1 MAMVTRCTP
10 HGGCS
15 RMQRPHLSKV
25 GPRPVGIEFGQE
37 RGHGTRQVRGGA
49 VNRPR
54 KPLGAHNN
62 STG

>member
-37 RGHGTRQVRGGA
+37 RGHGTRQVRGG
-49 VNRPR
+49 
-54 KPLGAHNN
+54 GGEQTQETIG
-62 STG
+62 SS